1 MLSNVPYSGSQC
13 LTNSEDSQALQTLH
27 RQNCQYPGASC
38 LIRPAGLVQYVNFV
52 LEGTADAQDSWL
64 FQLEPTSVFTTIFA
78 LLLLQFCN
86 G

>member
-1 MLSNVPYSGSQC
+1 MISNVPYSVFEC
-13 LTNSEDSQALQTLH
+13 LTNSADGQALQTLH
-27 RQNCQYPGASC
+27 RQNCHYPGASC

-78 LLLLQFCN
+78 FLLLQFRN